1 MRYHRGWE
9 DGIRS
14 ELPCKWCQGIGVFRT
29 SDIVAACLKCNKC
42 RECGRDRHDPCAE
55 CRQWDEE
62 NRGEDGKINL
72 MEVRKRRGD
81 GE

>member
-1 MRYHRGWE
+1 MNRCGWE

-14 ELPCKWCQGIGVFRT
+14 ELPCQWCRGMGLFRT
-29 SDIVAACLKCNKC
+29 SDIVAACLRCNKC
-42 RECGRDRHDPCAE
+42 RECGRDRMDPCTD

-62 NRGEDGKINL
+62 NRGEDGKVLL
-72 MEVRKRRGD
+72 MGIRERRCV